1 MNSRILYFRSM
12 STAYKFDNPDGI
24 FFVTFTTV
32 EWVDVF
38 TRISNIEIVLD
49 SLRFCQKNKGLVI
62 HAWCIM
68 TNHVHLIISR
78 NGKNELAG
86 IVRDFK
92 KFTSTKIIQAIQEQ
106 PESRRNWMLWIFK
119 SAGKRNPNNHN
130 YQLWQQQS
138 HPEELI
144 TNEFTDQK
152 LEYIHNN
159 ILKTGIVD
167 NPEDYVYSSARDYAG
182 KKGLLDIEFL
192 G

>member
-1 MNSRILYFRSM
+1 M

-38 TRISNIEIVLD
+38 TRASNINIVIN
-49 SLRFCQKNKGLVI
+49 SLRFCQKKKGLVI

-68 TNHVHLIISR
+68 TNHIHLIISR
-78 NGKNELAG
+78 SGEKKLEE

-92 KFTSTKIIQAIQEQ
+92 KFTSTQIIKAIQEE

-119 SAGKRNPNNHN
+119 SAGKRNPNNIN
-130 YQLWQQQS
+130 YQLWQQHS

-144 TNEFTDQK
+144 TNSFIDQK

-159 ILKTGIVD
+159 ILKTGIVE
-167 NPEDYVYSSARDYAG
+167 NPEDYVFCSARDYAG
-182 KKGLLDIEFL
+182 KKGLLEIEFL